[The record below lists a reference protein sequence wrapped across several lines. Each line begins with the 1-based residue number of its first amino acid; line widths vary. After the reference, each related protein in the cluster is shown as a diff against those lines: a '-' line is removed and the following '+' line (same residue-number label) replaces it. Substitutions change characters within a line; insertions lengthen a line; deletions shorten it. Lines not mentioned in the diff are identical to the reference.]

1 MQALRTARMITL
13 LPASAVRHSSATC
26 RTLVA
31 PALQIYTPSQK
42 LAEAQVGLGAPV
54 SKRNAGASAIAAGI
68 AISGVG
74 MSTVGVGLIFSG
86 LVQGMARNFAYKDDL
101 FTYALI
107 GMGIVEF
114 FAIVTILFAGL
125 LLYSE

>member
-1 MQALRTARMITL
+1 MQVLRATRMASL
-13 LPASAVRHSSATC
+13 LPAAAFRPSAAAA
-26 RTLVA
+26 VA
-31 PALQIYTPSQK
+31 PTMQLKTALTQK
-42 LAEAQVGLGAPV
+42 
-54 SKRNAGASAIAAGI
+54 RDAGASAIAAGI

>member
-1 MQALRTARMITL
+1 MQVLRVARMANILPAAALR
-13 LPASAVRHSSATC
+13 PSAVNC
-26 RTLVA
+26 RAFAA
-31 PALQIYTPSQK
+31 PALQLK
-42 LAEAQVGLGAPV
+42 LTSSLGNETQ
-54 SKRNAGASAIAAGI
+54 KRNAGASAIAAGI

>member
-1 MQALRTARMITL
+1 MQVLRVARMANILPAAALRPRA
-13 LPASAVRHSSATC
+13 ADC
-26 RTLVA
+26 RAFAA
-31 PALQIYTPSQK
+31 PALQLKLTSSQGN
-42 LAEAQVGLGAPV
+42 EALTQ
-54 SKRNAGASAIAAGI
+54 KRNAGASAIAAGI

>member
-1 MQALRTARMITL
+1 MTKMLPVAALRPGVGAR
-13 LPASAVRHSSATC
+13 AF
-26 RTLVA
+26 VA
-31 PALQIYTPSQK
+31 PALQTNMAVQQQITETQ
-42 LAEAQVGLGAPV
+42 
-54 SKRNAGASAIAAGI
+54 KRNAGASAIAAGI

>member
-1 MQALRTARMITL
+1 MQVFRAARMVKL
-13 LPASAVRHSSATC
+13 LPAAALRPSAVPLMQQEVLTQ
-26 RTLVA
+26 T
-31 PALQIYTPSQK
+31 
-42 LAEAQVGLGAPV
+42 GLGAPIG
-54 SKRNAGASAIAAGI
+54 KRNAGASAIAAGI

>member
-1 MQALRTARMITL
+1 MQALRTVRMANL
-13 LPASAVRHSSATC
+13 LPAAALRPSGLAC
-26 RTLVA
+26 RTFVA
-31 PALQIYTPSQK
+31 PSLQVNMPVQQQK
-42 LAEAQVGLGAPV
+42 EASAMVV
-54 SKRNAGASAIAAGI
+54 KRNAGASAIAAGI